1 MEITTLTQSNYG
13 NYNSAFQLLLQIN
26 ACIPEDD
33 LVFTFVKILKGVNL
47 TKYLPT
53 YLHGNQKYNQLA
65 LLKTV
70 LFDFA
75 DNKRTLRKMEHACKV
90 DLRYLWLSQESAPS
104 FMEFQRFIKKQLTG
118 TVQDIFYDI
127 MMSLIDN
134 IDVTS
139 LFIDGT
145 KIEAYAKKTSFVWKK
160 KVLNYQEN
168 LYLKITKALV
178 QMNTMILAI
187 DMFMPK
193 GVYTSRDVRMYIGY
207 LSLLIQKHEVLFVHG
222 KGRKKT
228 VYQRFMEKFLEYEEK
243 LVEYQI
249 HLKICGKRNSYSKT
263 EHDATFMNMKYD
275 YYKRTAVFKLGYNLQ
290 I

>member
-104 FMEFQRFIKKQLTG
+104 FMEFQRFIK
-118 TVQDIFYDI
+118 
-127 MMSLIDN
+127 
-134 IDVTS
+134 
-139 LFIDGT
+139 
-145 KIEAYAKKTSFVWKK
+145 
-160 KVLNYQEN
+160 
-168 LYLKITKALV
+168 
-178 QMNTMILAI
+178 
-187 DMFMPK
+187 
-193 GVYTSRDVRMYIGY
+193 
-207 LSLLIQKHEVLFVHG
+207 
-222 KGRKKT
+222 
-228 VYQRFMEKFLEYEEK
+228 
-243 LVEYQI
+243 
-249 HLKICGKRNSYSKT
+249 NS
-263 EHDATFMNMKYD
+263 
-275 YYKRTAVFKLGYNLQ
+275 
-290 I
+290 